1 MSNTTPTNYT
11 HQVSFHED
19 GPHLQDIF
27 VVSSTMFTTRKKN
40 AVDAQTGILIGR
52 DIDIPGARRKLQ
64 SKRERENPTLI
75 TLPTTTSPIFA

>member
-19 GPHLQDIF
+19 GPHLQHIF
-27 VVSSTMFTTRKKN
+27 VVSSTMLTTRKKN

-64 SKRERENPTLI
+64 SEREKEDPTLT